1 MGGVALDIFEG
12 LLHWWPIVSM
22 VGGGILGWLFRAVR
36 DYRRKDAEDHE
47 SLVDLTQQV
56 TQMRADLDAI
66 KAGNVAEYQESISAS
81 HTRYCT
87 KHTPLTVASR
97 GRINAMMRSLSA
109 LDDED
114 GTYQRLVDE
123 INALPIWQPEEH
135 TPKEDQ

>member
-1 MGGVALDIFEG
+1 MGGVALDFFEG
-12 LLHWWPIVSM
+12 LLHYWPIISM
-22 VGGGILGWLFRAVR
+22 AGGTVLGWVFRALR
-36 DYRRKDAEDHE
+36 DYHRKDAEDHQ
-47 SLVDLTQQV
+47 SLTDLAKQV
-56 TQMRADLDAI
+56 TEMRADLDAI
-66 KAGNVAEYQESISAS
+66 KAGNIAEYQESISAS

-123 INALPIWQPEEH
+123 INALPIWQPDEHLKEEL
-135 TPKEDQ
+135 

>member
-1 MGGVALDIFEG
+1 MGGAALDVFEG
-12 LLHWWPIVSM
+12 FLHWWPVVSM
-22 VGGGILGWLFRAVR
+22 VGGGVVGWVFRALR
-36 DYRRKDAEDHE
+36 DYHRKDREDHE
-47 SLVDLTQQV
+47 TLAELKQDVGV
-56 TQMRADLDAI
+56 MKADLDAI

-135 TPKEDQ
+135 PKEEL

>member
-1 MGGVALDIFEG
+1 MGGVALDVFEG

-56 TQMRADLDAI
+56 TRMRADLDAI
-66 KAGNVAEYQESISAS
+66 KAGNVAEYQESIATAHRRY
-81 HTRYCT
+81 HTDGE
-87 KHTPLTVASR
+87 PLTIASR
-97 GRINAMMRSLSA
+97 GRVNAMMHSLAA

-114 GTYQRLVDE
+114 GTYQAMVDD
-123 INALPIWQPEEH
+123 INELPIYQPH
-135 TPKEDQ
+135 SGN